1 MPPLTPSRRGFL
13 AASAGAA
20 LVGTL
25 GWPDRAGAA
34 RLATSTA
41 LSALLV
47 SNDLYVSPNPQRV
60 AFVIY
65 RGPTPDSGARARLGL
80 APPGTAQGEIVTAV
94 KMATGLPK
102 GRGVYVVDA
111 VLDQPGTYEGAVLY
125 QGHRLPLALEVKASA
140 DAPVP
145 GDAASRAPS
154 PTKANPLG
162 VNPICTRQPACP
174 LHAVS
179 LSEVIGTG
187 RPLAVLFATPAL
199 CQTRYCGPVLNELL
213 SARVPYEDRVT
224 FVHVEIY
231 RTLTGGNDESPTVQ
245 AWNIPYEPFL
255 FTVDGTGT
263 IRGRLDAAFGRD
275 EITPLIQ
282 ALVGQ

>member
-125 QGHRLPLALEVKASA
+125 QGHRLPLALEVKATA

-162 VNPICTRQPACP
+162 VNPICTRQPPCP

-179 LSEVIGTG
+179 LSDVVGAG
-187 RPLAVLFATPAL
+187 KPAAVLFATPAL

-213 SARVPYEDRVT
+213 AASTPFQNDIS

-231 RTLTGGNDESPTVQ
+231 QSLTGTQESPTVV
-245 AWNIPYEPFL
+245 AWGIPYEPFF
-255 FTVDGTGT
+255 FTIDGSGV
-263 IRGRLDAAFGRD
+263 IRGRLDSAFGRD
-275 EITPLIQ
+275 EITPLLQ
-282 ALVGQ
+282 ALATPA

>member
-1 MPPLTPSRRGFL
+1 VPPTPSRRAFL
-13 AASAGAA
+13 ASTGGLALAGLLGSPRVAGASR
-20 LVGTL
+20 
-25 GWPDRAGAA
+25 PER
-34 RLATSTA
+34 SSA

-47 SNDLYVSPNPQRV
+47 SNDLYVSSAPQRV
-60 AFVIY
+60 AFVVY
-65 RGPTPDSGARARLGL
+65 RGPTPASGPTARLAL
-80 APPGTAQGEIVTAV
+80 AQPGSARGQIVTAV
-94 KMATGLPK
+94 PMKTGLPK
-102 GRGVYVVDA
+102 NRGVYVVEA
-111 VLDQPGTYEGAVLY
+111 VLDRPGVYPGEVLT
-125 QGHRLPLALEVKASA
+125 QGHRLPMSLEVKATP
-140 DAPVP
+140 DAPAV
-145 GDAASRAPS
+145 GAAASRAPS
-154 PTKANPLG
+154 PTPQNPLG

-213 SARVPYEDRVT
+213 SARAPYQDRVT

-275 EITPLIQ
+275 EITPLLD
-282 ALVGQ
+282 ALVTH

>member
-102 GRGVYVVDA
+102 GRGV
-111 VLDQPGTYEGAVLY
+111 
-125 QGHRLPLALEVKASA
+125 
-140 DAPVP
+140 
-145 GDAASRAPS
+145 
-154 PTKANPLG
+154 
-162 VNPICTRQPACP
+162 
-174 LHAVS
+174 
-179 LSEVIGTG
+179 
-187 RPLAVLFATPAL
+187 
-199 CQTRYCGPVLNELL
+199 
-213 SARVPYEDRVT
+213 
-224 FVHVEIY
+224 
-231 RTLTGGNDESPTVQ
+231 
-245 AWNIPYEPFL
+245 
-255 FTVDGTGT
+255 
-263 IRGRLDAAFGRD
+263 
-275 EITPLIQ
+275 
-282 ALVGQ
+282 